1 MSAYEYLAQ
10 NGQLALDRYMKMAL
24 FLFYFIVE
32 KKVVL
37 DKNERYNSYFL
48 HISAKS
54 VKLQHTFD

>member
-1 MSAYEYLAQ
+1 MSAYEHLAQ

-54 VKLQHTFD
+54 VKL